1 MLHAVPGYVLA
12 PDMRSAKLFVTPPT
26 GVTLKRVDV
35 SDAAVM
41 IATLALDGRGVAVDA
56 NASTPSPVVR
66 HTISWAYFLSFLL
79 ALVST
84 RVHLLGAGGVQ
95 ACIGWGHSPLLAAV

>member
-66 HTISWAYFLSFLL
+66 HTISWAYFVSF
-79 ALVST
+79 SS
-84 RVHLLGAGGVQ
+84 GAGIHPG
-95 ACIGWGHSPLLAAV
+95 ASAGGWRCAGMHRLGSFSPARRG